1 MITAGSME
9 SSLPSSTK
17 GLDSSLRIKRRRYM
31 GGTSDALFLFRI
43 GRGAMHVNHR
53 AHG

>member
-17 GLDSSLRIKRRRYM
+17 GLDSSLRIKRKALYRRNQRRAISLSYR
-31 GGTSDALFLFRI
+31 ARCY
-43 GRGAMHVNHR
+43 AVNHR